1 MNEFVICATRSMKHY
16 AGLVA
21 SDLTKFPNF
30 SGQAEN
36 FSQIDL
42 LEPKHFADGELEVN
56 VNSSIRGKNVFIFT
70 SCARNEDNID
80 VSDAKIE
87 LYHSV
92 DALKRSQAA
101 KIIVFEP
108 YVTCSR
114 SDRNIR
120 RSSVGLWVHFKTL
133 ASLGASHIVTYQ
145 LHSDKS
151 KAMVDPT
158 LCGFDD
164 IPAQNLLAQYLC
176 DNYIMSIDKL
186 ENEVISN
193 WAFCS
198 VDAGGEKL
206 ARVFANAFGTPL
218 VIAHKQRDSMR
229 QNTVE
234 SINILTAEPI
244 HGKTLWIVD
253 DMVDTAGSVSSLV
266 YALNELKPKEVNI
279 ISVHAV
285 FSDPAPQIIAELN
298 KKGLLNKIIVTDTV
312 CCTCSLLAKI
322 PGLEI
327 VPSIGLSANIIMTI
341 ATNASLGKLLRT
353 FDAKKY
359 LKPPNLFN

>member
-1 MNEFVICATRSMKHY
+1 MNEFVICATRSMRQY

-21 SDLTKFPNF
+21 SHLAKFPAF
-30 SGQAEN
+30 AEQAEN
-36 FSQIDL
+36 FTQIDL

-56 VNSSIRGKNVFIFT
+56 VNSSIRGKDVFIFA
-70 SCARNEDNID
+70 SCARNKANIG
-80 VSDAKIE
+80 VGDAKIE
-87 LYHSV
+87 LYHSI

-120 RSSVGLWVHFKTL
+120 RSSVGLWVHLKTL
-133 ASLGASHIVTYQ
+133 VSLGASHIVTYQ

-151 KAMVDPT
+151 KVMVDPA
-158 LCGFDD
+158 LCGLDD

-176 DNYIMSIDKL
+176 DNYIMSLDKL
-186 ENEVISN
+186 ENTVRAN

-218 VIAHKQRDSMR
+218 VIAHKQRDTTKA
-229 QNTVE
+229 NTIE
-234 SINILTAEPI
+234 SINILTAEPVQ
-244 HGKTLWIVD
+244 GKTLWIVD
-253 DMVDTAGSVSSLV
+253 DMVDTAGSVETLV
-266 YALNELKPKEVNI
+266 HALKDLKPKEVNI
-279 ISVHAV
+279 ISVHAIL
-285 FSDPAPQIIAELN
+285 SDPASERIFGLSE
-298 KKGLLNKIIVTDTV
+298 KGLLNKVIVTDTV
-312 CCTCSLLAKI
+312 CCPPPLLTKM
-322 PGLEI
+322 PGLEV
-327 VPSIGLSANIIMTI
+327 VPSISLSANIVRTI
-341 ATNASLGKLLRT
+341 ATNSSLSKLLRT

-359 LKPPNLFN
+359 LNKPNLFS